1 MMFYHPKKVFLEA
14 KTKIKIKMKI
24 IIKKN

>member
-1 MMFYHPKKVFLEA
+1 MMFYHPKKISLKV